1 MRKKLALMITLIV
14 FALFAFGCEKKQTM
28 PAVVST
34 VESSAFPITING
46 VEFESAPQKIV
57 SLSPFLTGV
66 VYDIKAEG
74 LLVGVCDYC
83 QTAEISSA
91 GSAIAP
97 DVDFIKNS
105 GAELVLTTTP
115 LPSDAQNTLADGGIK
130 VLTFK
135 TPVSVQT
142 LENLYATMIAILTGN
157 ADFAVQAQQL
167 FAPVNEM
174 LSGFEKSEKSALCIV
189 SPYLNAAGADTLC
202 GDVVSQLANNAAQTS
217 GYADITESELDCDMV
232 FADNSLKGTD
242 ISEYTGN
249 ADVVYTDFAALE
261 NPNIEN
267 ITALVAFLCEN
278 L

>member
-1 MRKKLALMITLIV
+1 MRKRLAIILIV
-14 FALFAFGCEKKQTM
+14 AAFALFAFGCEKKQTM
-28 PAVVST
+28 PTVVSM

-46 VEFESAPQKIV
+46 VEFENAPQKIV
-57 SLSPFLTGV
+57 SLSPFLTDV
-66 VYDIKAEG
+66 VCDIGAQG

-83 QTAEISSA
+83 QTDEISSA

-115 LPSDAQNTLADGGIK
+115 LPSDAQNTLANGGIK
-130 VLTFK
+130 VLTLK
-135 TPVSVQT
+135 SPVSLKT

-174 LSGFEKSEKSALCIV
+174 LSGFEKSDKSVLCVV
-189 SPYLNAAGADTLC
+189 SPYLNAAGTNTLC
-202 GDVVSQLANNAAQTS
+202 GDILSQLADNAAETQ
-217 GYADITESELDCDMV
+217 GYADITDSEFDCDIV
-232 FADNSLKGTD
+232 FAQNLLKTTD

-249 ADVVYTDFAALE
+249 ADIVYTDFAALE
-261 NPNIEN
+261 NPSVEN
-267 ITALVAFLCEN
+267 ITAFVTFLCEN